1 MTERIYLKDYQPPSF
16 SVENLHLSFN
26 LHETQTVVTQTA
38 NYKKIANVD
47 SLFLDGAHLKLLSL
61 KLNGLELQFEKNY
74 LFHGELQKNSYN
86 FLVNGQLEIK
96 NVPQEFELTIVTEIN
111 PEQNLSFDGLYQSK
125 GIFCTQCEAQG
136 FRKITF
142 FMDRPDVMTKYSVDI
157 EADEKK
163 YPILLS
169 NGDRLETKTLGNGRH
184 LARWSDPHKKPSYLF
199 ALVAGDLGVIKDT
212 FITRSGRKVN
222 LEVYASHGKQ
232 DRCTFA
238 MESLKKAMKWDED
251 TYGLEYDLND
261 FMIVAIDDFNMGAM
275 ENKGLNIFN
284 SRLVLADPQTAS
296 DSDYHAIESVVG
308 HEYFHNW
315 TGNRITCQNWFYL
328 SLKEG
333 LTVYR
338 DQEFSADMGSR
349 AVQRIKD
356 VDSLRSRQFAEDSG
370 PNAHPVRPDSCL
382 SVDNFYTATI
392 YEKGAEVIRMM
403 QRLVGR
409 KGFRIGMDTYFKR
422 HDGQAVRTD
431 DFVASIF
438 EPNQLDST
446 QFKLWY
452 TQAGTPEVH
461 VEENYDSSTKTY
473 TLSLKQSCRPT
484 RESSEKK
491 PFQIPLFFGLLDPSG
506 KEIFIQTNKNEK
518 PESNDQY
525 APNFAFCSNLQVNS
539 DGVKFLNFNQSIQT
553 FKFENVEQKPFLSL
567 NRDFSSPVQISKKTS
582 EDELL
587 FLMHYDSDA
596 FNKREATQQL
606 FIKEIQKNI
615 DLYSQKYPQIDL
627 QTYYKLQKQ
636 NFSELLKTFSV
647 SENFLNGLKSILN
660 DTKLDNEFKSLMLQM
675 PDSDDMSLKQPRI
688 HPTAIE
694 FAISFVKK
702 SIAAFCEQDMLKVYA
717 QMNNPNFKD
726 NLKHSAERSL
736 KNRILSYLGS
746 LNTLEIDQLCANQ
759 YRENKTMTDQISALS
774 IMIYNNTQSAPLL
787 SVDFYEKWKS
797 EALVLNKWFSSHAT
811 ARQETTFT
819 KVKSLVKDKN
829 FNILNPNNVY
839 SLFGPFMHNMLQ
851 FHQEDENTYEF
862 LAQSILE
869 IDKNNPQVAARL
881 CAGFNLIKKL
891 PPTLQEKAKSA
902 VQSVL
907 KNADLSKNSRE
918 LLETCL

>member
-16 SVENLHLSFN
+16 SVENLHLNFN

-38 NYKKIANVD
+38 KYKKIANVE
-47 SLFLDGAHLKLLSL
+47 SLFLDGTQLKLISL
-61 KLNGLELQFEKNY
+61 KLNGEDLLIEKDY
-74 LFHGELQKNSYN
+74 IFHGEIQTSSNN
-86 FLVNGQLEIK
+86 FLVAGQLEIK
-96 NVPQEFELTIVTEIN
+96 NTPQEFELTVVTEIN
-111 PEQNLSFDGLYQSK
+111 PEQNLSFDGLYKSK

-169 NGDRLETKTLGNGRH
+169 NGDRLQTKTLGNGRH

-212 FITRSGRKVN
+212 FLTRSGRKVN

-232 DRCTFA
+232 ERCHFA
-238 MESLKKAMKWDED
+238 MESLKKAMKWDEQ

-284 SRLVLADPQTAS
+284 SRLVLADSQTAS

-315 TGNRITCQNWFYL
+315 TGNRVTCQNWFYL

-392 YEKGAEVIRMM
+392 YEKGSEVIRMM

-409 KGFRIGMDTYFKR
+409 KGFRVGMDNYFKR

-438 EPNQLDST
+438 DPNQLDST

-452 TQAGTPEVH
+452 TQAGTPEVQ
-461 VEENYDSSTKTY
+461 VDESYDAPTKTY
-473 TLSLKQSCRPT
+473 ALTLKQSCRPT
-484 RESSEKK
+484 RESNQKK
-491 PFQIPLFFGLLDPSG
+491 PFQIPLFFGLLAPSG
-506 KEIFIQTNKNEK
+506 KEIFIQTNKTEQPNTK
-518 PESNDQY
+518 DQY
-525 APNFAFCSNLQVNS
+525 APTFAFSSDLHVNS
-539 DGVKFLNFNQSIQT
+539 DGVKFLNLTQASQT
-553 FKFENVEQKPFLSL
+553 FTFENVDQKPFLSL
-567 NRDFSSPVQISKKTS
+567 NRDFSAPVQISKKTS

-615 DLYSQKYPQIDL
+615 DLYIQKYPQLDL

-636 NFSELLKTFSV
+636 DFAELLKTFSV

-660 DTKLDNEFKSLMLQM
+660 DKKLDYEFKSLMLQM
-675 PDSDDMSLKQPRI
+675 PDSDDMSLKQALI

-694 FAISFVKK
+694 FAISFVKR
-702 SIAAFCEQDMLKVYA
+702 SIASFCEQDMLQVYS
-717 QMNNPNFKD
+717 QMNN
-726 NLKHSAERSL
+726 LKYRDDLQHAAERSL
-736 KNRILSYLGS
+736 KNRLLSYLSS
-746 LNTLEIDQLCANQ
+746 LNTDEVDQLAAIQ
-759 YRENKTMTDQISALS
+759 FKENKTMTDQIAALS
-774 IMIYNNTQSAPLL
+774 IMIYNNSKSAQAL
-787 SVDFYEKWKS
+787 SDEFYNKWKN
-797 EALVLNKWFSSHAT
+797 EALVLNKWFSAHAVS
-811 ARQETTFT
+811 RQENTFA
-819 KVKSLVKDKN
+819 KVKSLVKDTN

-839 SLFGPFMHNMLQ
+839 SLLGLFTHNMLQ
-851 FHQEDENTYEF
+851 FHQEHENAYEF

-881 CAGFNLIKKL
+881 CVGFNLIKKL
-891 PPTLQEKAKSA
+891 PSTLQEKAKTA

-907 KNADLSKNSRE
+907 RNPDLSKNSRE